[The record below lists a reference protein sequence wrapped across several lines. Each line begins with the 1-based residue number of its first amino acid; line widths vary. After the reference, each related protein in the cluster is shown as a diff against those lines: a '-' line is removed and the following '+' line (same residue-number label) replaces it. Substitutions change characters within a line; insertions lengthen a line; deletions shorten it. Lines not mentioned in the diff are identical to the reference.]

1 MNTKTYKL
9 IDNVLFQKVDNETV
23 ILEPETGQYFT
34 LDPIGTFMIEN
45 LQLGQTV
52 TQVTDNVLKTYKAP
66 KSEVETDLQE
76 LIVKMVSQGLLLE
89 VIVEVE

>member
-9 IDNVLFQKVDNETV
+9 MNNVLFQKVDNETV

-34 LDPIGTFMIEN
+34 LDPIGTLMIEN

-52 TQVTDNVLKTYKAP
+52 EQVTENVLKTYEAP
-66 KSEVETDLQE
+66 KNEVEADLQD
-76 LIVKMVSQGLLLE
+76 LINNMVSQGLLME
-89 VIVEVE
+89 VSAEVE